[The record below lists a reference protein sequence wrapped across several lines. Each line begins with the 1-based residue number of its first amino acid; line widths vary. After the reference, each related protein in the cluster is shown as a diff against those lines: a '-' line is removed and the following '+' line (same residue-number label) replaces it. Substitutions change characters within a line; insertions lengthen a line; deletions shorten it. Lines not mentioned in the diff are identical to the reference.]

1 MKKWSAHIAV
11 FIVLYLVFIMAKLPA
26 SFVINQVALPHN
38 IQLSNVEGSI
48 WHSQIAQVQVADVML
63 EDVDIKVSLLSLLM
77 FNPSLDI
84 EFGKPLV
91 NAPSGQLTA
100 LNLFG
105 DLAIHDADVTIPANL
120 LSQYIQAPV
129 PISASNA
136 IALSI
141 PEFEMGQPVCQILS
155 GQVDWKKAS
164 VTALEQS
171 VQLGDL
177 QATLGCVQGNI
188 ALTINP
194 DNNLGLEFETT
205 IAQGFAISGNGTIKP
220 NAKSPKE
227 LQQVLP
233 FLGRPDNQGR
243 YQLSF

>member
-11 FIVLYLVFIMAKLPA
+11 FIVLYLVFIITKLPA
-26 SFVINQVALPHN
+26 SFVINQIALPQN
-38 IQLSNVEGSI
+38 IQLGNAEGSI
-48 WHSQIAQVQVADVML
+48 WHSQIAQVQVAEVIL
-63 EDVDIKVSLLSLLM
+63 EDVDINVSFLSLLM
-77 FNPSLDI
+77 FNPSLDVQ
-84 EFGKPLV
+84 FGKPLV
-91 NAPSGQLTA
+91 NAPSGQLTVS
-100 LNLFG
+100 NLLG
-105 DLAIHDADVTIPANL
+105 DIAIHEADVTVPANL
-120 LSQYIQAPV
+120 LSQYIPAPV

-136 IALSI
+136 IKLSI

-155 GQVDWKKAS
+155 GQVDWKSAS
-164 VTALEQS
+164 VTAFEQS

-188 ALTINP
+188 ALTVNP
-194 DNNLGLEFETT
+194 DNNLGLEFEAI

-243 YQLSF
+243 YRLNF